1 MYSGIKQL
9 NRFTDMIQIR
19 PSQLSDLD
27 RLMEIFDHARKF
39 MASVG
44 NGNQWING
52 YPQRELIAKE
62 ITDGHCYACEDEHGK
77 IVGTFCFVPSPDP
90 FYAIIEDGAWL
101 NDDPYYV
108 IHRIASDGSYKG
120 IGDICLNWCTKQYP
134 SLRADTHNAKSPCA
148 KRFYPLWDGL
158 CLKWDTQDCIPK
170 NITIIFVFFLL
181 RERLKMIFFIY
192 VCALK

>member
-1 MYSGIKQL
+1 
-9 NRFTDMIQIR
+9 MIQIR

-120 IGDICLNWCTKQYP
+120 IGDICLDWCAKQYP
-134 SLRADTHNAKSPCA
+134 SYVQIRIKTILSCKTSLCATDSSAAGRFTSQMGHPELHTKKYPDSLRNFSANRKIENDF
-148 KRFYPLWDGL
+148 FYL
-158 CLKWDTQDCIPK
+158 CL
-170 NITIIFVFFLL
+170 
-181 RERLKMIFFIY
+181 RLEISHFK
-192 VCALK
+192 

>member
-1 MYSGIKQL
+1 MYSRIKQL

-62 ITDGHCYACEDEHGK
+62 STDGYMLMATGDVKWADKMESAVYNAALGAINKDFK
-77 IVGTFCFVPSPDP
+77 ALQYFSSPNQLL
-90 FYAIIEDGAWL
+90 ATEKSSMA
-101 NDDPYYV
+101 PYGEEGLSRQAYRPGFDV
-108 IHRIASDGSYKG
+108 ECCSGNVHRMFPNYISRMWVNVTSM
-120 IGDICLNWCTKQYP
+120 
-134 SLRADTHNAKSPCA
+134 R
-148 KRFYPLWDGL
+148 
-158 CLKWDTQDCIPK
+158 
-170 NITIIFVFFLL
+170 
-181 RERLKMIFFIY
+181 
-192 VCALK
+192 

>member
-1 MYSGIKQL
+1 MYFGIKQL
-9 NRFTDMIQIR
+9 NKFTDMIQIR

-62 ITDGHCYACEDEHGK
+62 ITDGHCYACENEHGK
-77 IVGTFCFVPSPDP
+77 IIGTFCFVPSPDP

-108 IHRIASDGSYKG
+108 IHRIASDGSHK
-120 IGDICLNWCTKQYP
+120 D
-134 SLRADTHNAKSPCA
+134 
-148 KRFYPLWDGL
+148 
-158 CLKWDTQDCIPK
+158 
-170 NITIIFVFFLL
+170 NIIMQNLL
-181 RERLKMIFFIY
+181 VRNEFIRCGTVY
-192 VCALK
+192 VSNGTPRIAYQKISR

>member
-44 NGNQWING
+44 NGNQWLNG

-134 SLRADTHNAKSPCA
+134 NLRADTHK
-148 KRFYPLWDGL
+148 D
-158 CLKWDTQDCIPK
+158 
-170 NITIIFVFFLL
+170 NIIMQNLL
-181 RERLKMIFFIY
+181 ARNEFIRCGTVY
-192 VCALK
+192 VSNGTPRIAYQKISR

>member
-52 YPQRELIAKE
+52 YPQRELI
-62 ITDGHCYACEDEHGK
+62 
-77 IVGTFCFVPSPDP
+77 
-90 FYAIIEDGAWL
+90 
-101 NDDPYYV
+101 
-108 IHRIASDGSYKG
+108 
-120 IGDICLNWCTKQYP
+120 GDICLNWCTKQYP
-134 SLRADTHNAKSPCA
+134 SLRADTHK
-148 KRFYPLWDGL
+148 D
-158 CLKWDTQDCIPK
+158 
-170 NITIIFVFFLL
+170 NIIMQKLL
-181 RERLKMIFFIY
+181 ARNEFIRCGTVY
-192 VCALK
+192 VSNGTPRIAYQKISR

>member
-1 MYSGIKQL
+1 MYSRIKQL

-90 FYAIIEDGAWL
+90 FYSIIEDIANAFVTSVGSDTVNHIIGIIMQKLLTRNGFIRCGIVHVSNGTA
-101 NDDPYYV
+101 
-108 IHRIASDGSYKG
+108 RIAYQK
-120 IGDICLNWCTKQYP
+120 
-134 SLRADTHNAKSPCA
+134 
-148 KRFYPLWDGL
+148 
-158 CLKWDTQDCIPK
+158 
-170 NITIIFVFFLL
+170 II
-181 RERLKMIFFIY
+181 
-192 VCALK
+192 

>member
-1 MYSGIKQL
+1 
-9 NRFTDMIQIR
+9 MIQIR

-120 IGDICLNWCTKQYP
+120 IGDICLDWCAKQYP
-134 SLRADTHNAKSPCA
+134 SLRADTHKDNIIMQNLLVRNGFIRCGTVYVSNGTPRIA
-148 KRFYPLWDGL
+148 YP
-158 CLKWDTQDCIPK
+158 KIS
-170 NITIIFVFFLL
+170 
-181 RERLKMIFFIY
+181 R
-192 VCALK
+192 

>member
-77 IVGTFCFVPSPDP
+77 SSEHFVLFRVPTP
-90 FYAIIEDGAWL
+90 FI
-101 NDDPYYV
+101 
-108 IHRIASDGSYKG
+108 
-120 IGDICLNWCTKQYP
+120 
-134 SLRADTHNAKSPCA
+134 
-148 KRFYPLWDGL
+148 PLS
-158 CLKWDTQDCIPK
+158 
-170 NITIIFVFFLL
+170 
-181 RERLKMIFFIY
+181 KMEPG
-192 VCALK
+192 

>member
-1 MYSGIKQL
+1 MYSRIKQL

-62 ITDGHCYACEDEHGK
+62 ITDGHCYACEDEHRFRRK
-77 IVGTFCFVPSPDP
+77 LQRHWRYLFKLVHQ
-90 FYAIIEDGAWL
+90 AISKLTCG
-101 NDDPYYV
+101 
-108 IHRIASDGSYKG
+108 H
-120 IGDICLNWCTKQYP
+120 T
-134 SLRADTHNAKSPCA
+134 
-148 KRFYPLWDGL
+148 
-158 CLKWDTQDCIPK
+158 
-170 NITIIFVFFLL
+170 
-181 RERLKMIFFIY
+181 
-192 VCALK
+192 

>member
-1 MYSGIKQL
+1 
-9 NRFTDMIQIR
+9 MIQIR

-77 IVGTFCFVPSPDP
+77 IVGTFCFVRCRCFALRHKKLAPD
-90 FYAIIEDGAWL
+90 FSGT
-101 NDDPYYV
+101 
-108 IHRIASDGSYKG
+108 
-120 IGDICLNWCTKQYP
+120 C
-134 SLRADTHNAKSPCA
+134 
-148 KRFYPLWDGL
+148 FL
-158 CLKWDTQDCIPK
+158 CSCHAVHT
-170 NITIIFVFFLL
+170 
-181 RERLKMIFFIY
+181 
-192 VCALK
+192 

>member
-62 ITDGHCYACEDEHGK
+62 ITDG
-77 IVGTFCFVPSPDP
+77 T
-90 FYAIIEDGAWL
+90 
-101 NDDPYYV
+101 
-108 IHRIASDGSYKG
+108 
-120 IGDICLNWCTKQYP
+120 
-134 SLRADTHNAKSPCA
+134 
-148 KRFYPLWDGL
+148 
-158 CLKWDTQDCIPK
+158 
-170 NITIIFVFFLL
+170 LL
-181 RERLKMIFFIY
+181 RMRR
-192 VCALK
+192 

>member
-1 MYSGIKQL
+1 MYSRIKQL

-62 ITDGHCYACEDEHGK
+62 ITDGHTHAKMNTEKSSEH
-77 IVGTFCFVPSPDP
+77 FVLFRVPTP
-90 FYAIIEDGAWL
+90 FI
-101 NDDPYYV
+101 
-108 IHRIASDGSYKG
+108 
-120 IGDICLNWCTKQYP
+120 
-134 SLRADTHNAKSPCA
+134 
-148 KRFYPLWDGL
+148 PLS
-158 CLKWDTQDCIPK
+158 
-170 NITIIFVFFLL
+170 
-181 RERLKMIFFIY
+181 KMEPG
-192 VCALK
+192 

>member
-9 NRFTDMIQIR
+9 NKFTDMIQIR

-62 ITDGHCYACEDEHGK
+62 ITDGHCYACENEHGK
-77 IVGTFCFVPSPDP
+77 IIGTFCFVPSPDP

-108 IHRIASDGSYKG
+108 IHRIASDGSHKG
-120 IGDICLNWCTKQYP
+120 IGDICLNWCAKQYP
-134 SLRADTHNAKSPCA
+134 SLRADTH
-148 KRFYPLWDGL
+148 
-158 CLKWDTQDCIPK
+158 
-170 NITIIFVFFLL
+170 
-181 RERLKMIFFIY
+181 
-192 VCALK
+192 

>member
-1 MYSGIKQL
+1 MYSRIKQL

-62 ITDGHCYACEDEHGK
+62 ITDGHCYACEDEHGNRRN
-77 IVGTFCFVPSPDP
+77 ILFCSESRPLLFH
-90 FYAIIEDGAWL
+90 YRRW
-101 NDDPYYV
+101 
-108 IHRIASDGSYKG
+108 
-120 IGDICLNWCTKQYP
+120 
-134 SLRADTHNAKSPCA
+134 SLA
-148 KRFYPLWDGL
+148 
-158 CLKWDTQDCIPK
+158 
-170 NITIIFVFFLL
+170 
-181 RERLKMIFFIY
+181 E
-192 VCALK
+192 